1 MEKKRVTYLDNI
13 KILLTVLVIAHHGCQ
28 PYAGGG
34 GEWIVKDSSKAFAMG
49 NFLTVNMTFF
59 MSAFFFISGYFVPK
73 SKENRSVG
81 TYIGKKAKRLLLP
94 VVALVL
100 CIVPI
105 YNYIVYRADTTNTLS
120 FIQFYIRKYW
130 GEGLISYDH
139 GWFLVSLFLYSLLY
153 LLVEKPCKK
162 IKGNLTVW
170 KIVGF
175 TAIMAVLTFLIR
187 LFYSIDTWVDIFG
200 VIGIEPA
207 HLPQYL
213 LWFFAGTCACENDWL
228 EQITDKMGKIF
239 SGIAAFTIF
248 IIYFRRIL
256 PSVVINTV
264 YLIFPLYET
273 LMSVSIIITLIY
285 LFKKYISSQNAFFKS
300 VSQNAFSMYIWHNLF
315 VVSTQVVLC
324 GIAISGYVKSAI
336 VAAVSVSGAYLISV
350 ITRKIARKTE
360 EYGNKYFHPKK
371 LSAK

>member
-13 KILLTVLVIAHHGCQ
+13 KIL
-28 PYAGGG
+28 
-34 GEWIVKDSSKAFAMG
+34 
-49 NFLTVNMTFF
+49 LTVNMTFF

-105 YNYIVYRADTTNTLS
+105 YNYIVYRADTANTLS

-273 LMSVSIIITLIY
+273 LMSVSIITLIY

-336 VAAVSVSGAYLISV
+336 VAAVSVSGVYLISV